1 MEVDF
6 SSYPVVFQHSL
17 PHQTRPARGGVPS
30 WPPWLLDTPQQQR
43 ATPPRQPRKR
53 GQRQWYISRVI
64 QDLTH
69 LQNGNRS
76 TLSLN
81 VIHTDVS
88 TLYINICWP
97 IGSCCPALHFSCNV
111 AQTHGSV
118 MSYTVC
124 LNVSHSVFQSVRYLP
139 KQRHTCINYML
150 ALSYRREE
158 SVTLCVSSEHIM
170 VFVICFPCTL
180 LIYRTHLL
188 PLILH
193 PHPDHQSSV
202 TAGHWEVGSIHRGHD
217 KEPPGKPGKCM
228 AV

>member
-6 SSYPVVFQHSL
+6 FFL
-17 PHQTRPARGGVPS
+17 PRGLPALTTTPNPPRLGGVPP
-30 WPPWLLDTPQQQR
+30 WPPWLLHTPHQQR
-43 ATPPRQPRKR
+43 ATPPWQPRKR
-53 GQRQWYISRVI
+53 GQRQWHISRVI
-64 QDLTH
+64 QNLTH

-88 TLYINICWP
+88 TLYINISWS

-139 KQRHTCINYML
+139 KQSHTCINYML

-158 SVTLCVSSEHIM
+158 SVTPCVSSEHIM
-170 VFVICFPCTL
+170 VFVDLFPMYPLNLQDTL
-180 LIYRTHLL
+180 
-188 PLILH
+188 
-193 PHPDHQSSV
+193 V
-202 TAGHWEVGSIHRGHD
+202 TTDSA
-217 KEPPGKPGKCM
+217 PPP
-228 AV
+228 

>member
-6 SSYPVVFQHSL
+6 FSYPVVFQHSL
-17 PHQTRPARGGVPS
+17 PHQTRPARGEVPP
-30 WPPWLLDTPQQQR
+30 WPPWLLHTPHQQR
-43 ATPPRQPRKR
+43 ATPPWQPRKR
-53 GQRQWYISRVI
+53 GQRQRYISRVV
-64 QDLTH
+64 QNLTH
-69 LQNGNRS
+69 IQNGNRS

-97 IGSCCPALHFSCNV
+97 IGSCCPALHSSCNV

-139 KQRHTCINYML
+139 KQSHTCINYML

-158 SVTLCVSSEHIM
+158 SVTPCVSSEHIM
-170 VFVICFPCTL
+170 VFVDLFPMYPLNLQDTL
-180 LIYRTHLL
+180 
-188 PLILH
+188 
-193 PHPDHQSSV
+193 V
-202 TAGHWEVGSIHRGHD
+202 TTDSA
-217 KEPPGKPGKCM
+217 PPP
-228 AV
+228 